1 VLDHLLRSFEKSIRV
16 LTRFSKKVWL
26 NSNLPQRLSHDADPV
41 NTKSISAGT
50 SSNHTHYERGMH
62 YDGREAAMSKQE
74 LITQELKRLTDQDL
88 DRLLA
93 FAYSLANAHAEAAA
107 PALAAE
113 SSLAKDWLA
122 PEEDA
127 AWARL

>member
-1 VLDHLLRSFEKSIRV
+1 
-16 LTRFSKKVWL
+16 
-26 NSNLPQRLSHDADPV
+26 
-41 NTKSISAGT
+41 
-50 SSNHTHYERGMH
+50 
-62 YDGREAAMSKQE
+62 MSKRE
-74 LITQELKRLTDQDL
+74 LIAAQLERLPEQDL

-93 FAYSLANAHAEAAA
+93 FLRSLTEANGEAAA

-127 AWARL
+127 AWASL